1 MSIKYRLAPD
11 IREVAED
18 IVDKLDWD
26 HIRMEHVGFVRGIDA
41 GSEVIAKE
49 FDYLTSKGKIKTIIH
64 ELMHIPKSFGGG
76 FINHNKINS
85 YSVNQAYQRYRNLME
100 KEEG

>member
-1 MSIKYRLAPD
+1 
-11 IREVAED
+11 
-18 IVDKLDWD
+18 
-26 HIRMEHVGFVRGIDA
+26 MEHVGFVRGIDA
-41 GSEVIAKE
+41 GSEGTIARCHSLGKAMKVGMGRKKSFYTIEVIAKE